1 MTIVELTIANKVP
14 TVRAEA
20 ELGDGCGDCG
30 VVVVVGLVPPVTLIA
45 SFMPL

>member
-1 MTIVELTIANKVP
+1 MVELTIANKVP

-20 ELGDGCGDCG
+20 ELGGGGGDCG

-45 SFMPL
+45 SFWPL